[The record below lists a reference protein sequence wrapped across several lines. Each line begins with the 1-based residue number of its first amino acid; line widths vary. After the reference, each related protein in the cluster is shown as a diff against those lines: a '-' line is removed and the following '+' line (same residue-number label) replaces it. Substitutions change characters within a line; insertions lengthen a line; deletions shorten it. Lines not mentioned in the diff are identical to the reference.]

1 MRRIDRD
8 TWEAPPVE
16 ASPDDRRVRGA
27 LGGSL
32 LLDRPEH
39 RAFRDRI
46 TAFVDAPG
54 PLALEIGF
62 DFGERLLGAARANPE
77 IRWLGCELR
86 RIRVEEVAAVAPAN
100 LLALRADARTLL
112 AALIPPG
119 RLTYAYVMFPTP
131 TLRPAHLLLTPDLV
145 ALLARALGPT
155 GVLHVATDVPGMA
168 RLAEHLL
175 AGWAP
180 ADPPPTSPVLSR
192 RERVC
197 ARDGL
202 AVYTRSVSP
211 PL

>member
-39 RAFRDRI
+39 RDFRDRI
-46 TAFVDAPG
+46 TSFVDAPG

-77 IRWLGCELR
+77 MRWLGCELR
-86 RIRVEEVAAVAPAN
+86 KMRVAEVDALAPPN

-119 RLTYAYVMFPTP
+119 RLTYAYVLFPTP
-131 TLRPAHLLLTPDLV
+131 TLRPSHLLLTPDLV
-145 ALLARALGPT
+145 ALLARALGPM

-168 RLAEHLL
+168 RHAERLL
-175 AGWAP
+175 AGWVP
-180 ADPPPTSPVLSR
+180 ATPPPTSPVLSR

-202 AVYTRSVSP
+202 TVYSRSVSP
-211 PL
+211 PR

>member
-1 MRRIDRD
+1 MD
-8 TWEAPPVE
+8 

-27 LGGSL
+27 LGGTL
-32 LLDRPEH
+32 LLERPEH

-62 DFGERLLGAARANPE
+62 DFGERLLGAAAAYPE

-86 RIRVEEVAAVAPAN
+86 RVRVAEVEAVAPPN

-112 AALIPPG
+112 AGLIPPG
-119 RLTYAYVMFPTP
+119 RLAYAYVMFPTP
-131 TLRPAHLLLTPDLV
+131 TLRPSHLLLTPDLV
-145 ALLARALGPT
+145 ALLAKALGPS

-168 RLAEHLL
+168 RHAERLLAE
-175 AGWAP
+175 WTP
-180 ADPPPTSPVLSR
+180 AAAPPTSPVLSR

-197 ARDGL
+197 LRDGL
-202 AVYTRSVSP
+202 PVYATTVSP
-211 PL
+211 PV